1 MLNIDKQRI
10 GIERY
15 RMPALTSHHLRNNKT
30 YITNLDKIGQSLH
43 RTPEEILKYIGF
55 ALQTQINLKDIS
67 INGVY
72 EQTKIQSI
80 IYDFI
85 NCYVLCPVCKNPET
99 SLSQSQKIELQCN
112 ACGKKTHLSNT
123 EKNCL
128 DKYNKWL
135 LKRFEIQCNS
145 K

>member
-1 MLNIDKQRI
+1 MINIDKQRI

-43 RTPEEILKYIGF
+43 RTPEQILKYIGF

-72 EQTKIQSI
+72 EQTKLQTI
-80 IYDFI
+80 IYNFI

-99 SLSQSQKIELQCN
+99 SLNKFEPNKFESNKFQLQCN
-112 ACGKKTHLSNT
+112 ACGKKTQSNIG
-123 EKNCL
+123 L

-135 LKRFEIQCNS
+135 LNNIN
-145 K
+145 